1 MDPRDLP
8 DARLRVQARQRDRA
22 AEILREAVAD
32 GRLDVEELHS
42 RLPGALNA
50 FTRED
55 LYRVLFDLVPEAD
68 LPKVVAE
75 DALPFGDG
83 PGMSWENPLI
93 IRSGWKGHE
102 TKERWDL
109 PPFIEIIGKDWGTVT
124 LDCTLARPLA
134 KAIDVVITGNPQVV
148 IIVPE
153 GWGVDVQQL
162 NVSGASG
169 QITSFVPSRSVGDH
183 PRIIL
188 RGSTTMPV
196 KVRERNWWDRR
207 RAGKLTQREQLQLTD
222 GT

>member
-1 MDPRDLP
+1 M
-8 DARLRVQARQRDRA
+8 
-22 AEILREAVAD
+22 
-32 GRLDVEELHS
+32 
-42 RLPGALNA
+42 
-50 FTRED
+50 
-55 LYRVLFDLVPEAD
+55 
-68 LPKVVAE
+68 
-75 DALPFGDG
+75 
-83 PGMSWENPLI
+83 
-93 IRSGWKGHE
+93 
-102 TKERWDL
+102 
-109 PPFIEIIGKDWGTVT
+109 
-124 LDCTLARPLA
+124 
-134 KAIDVVITGNPQVV
+134 VITGNPQVV

-207 RAGKLTQREQLQLTD
+207 RAEKLTEREQLQLTD